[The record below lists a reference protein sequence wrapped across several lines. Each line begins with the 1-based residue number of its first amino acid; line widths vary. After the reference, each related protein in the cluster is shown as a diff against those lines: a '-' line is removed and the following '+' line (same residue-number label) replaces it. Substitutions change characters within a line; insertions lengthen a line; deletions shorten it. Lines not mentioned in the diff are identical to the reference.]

1 MGFLVSPTT
10 DDVSPVAGG
19 NTPATRLARRL
30 LSHFEN
36 GPRGR
41 HVVKTG
47 GVYSTL
53 DVLTEADIA
62 AADSIRWPDGSIGPA
77 VFFGGHRT
85 EVTASE
91 GAALTAAGYT
101 IE

>member
-10 DDVSPVAGG
+10 DDVSPVEAGQD
-19 NTPATRLARRL
+19 PASRRARRL

-41 HVVKTG
+41 HVIKTA
-47 GVYSTL
+47 GVYTTT
-53 DVLTEADIA
+53 DVLTSADID
-62 AADSIRWPDGSIGPA
+62 AADVIAWPDGTKGPA

-91 GAALTAAGYT
+91 GAALVAAGYT
-101 IE
+101 VV